1 MKAGGDHSRPR
12 QQSPAREQVG
22 RWLTQLLRGVVL
34 ALAALSGL
42 SLLVMVALTCTDVF
56 LRAAFK
62 APIKG
67 AVDLIGLLCALAMAC
82 ALPYTT
88 AIKGHVAVEYFFLK
102 LNRRGRILV
111 DSLLRLILAGFFVV
125 LGWYLA
131 RYGHNLYTTG
141 QVSQTVQLPLFWLPY
156 LMAFCCWV
164 IVAIKLYH
172 LFHPGQSLLK
182 P

>member
-1 MKAGGDHSRPR
+1 MKAGGDHSLPR
-12 QQSPAREQVG
+12 HRFPVLDQTG

-34 ALAALSGL
+34 ALAGLSGL
-42 SLLVMVALTCTDVF
+42 SLLIMVALTCTDVI

-67 AVDLIGLLCALAMAC
+67 AVDLIGLLCAVAMAC

-102 LNRRGRILV
+102 LNRRGRIIVDTLIRLV
-111 DSLLRLILAGFFVV
+111 LAAFFAW

-131 RYGHNLYTTG
+131 LYGHNLYLTK
-141 QVSQTVQLPLFWLPY
+141 QVSQTVQLPIFWLPY
-156 LMAFCCWV
+156 LMAFCCGV
-164 IVAIKLYH
+164 LVAIKFYH

>member
-1 MKAGGDHSRPR
+1 MKGGEHQAAPRHRPTVS
-12 QQSPAREQVG
+12 QAVG

-34 ALAALSGL
+34 ALAAVSGL
-42 SLLVMVALTCTDVF
+42 SLMLMVALTCAEVL
-56 LRAAFK
+56 LRAGFN

-67 AVDLIGLLCALAMAC
+67 SVDIIGLLCALAMAC
-82 ALPYTT
+82 ALPYTS

-102 LNRRGRILV
+102 LGRRGRIVVDTGIRLV
-111 DSLLRLILAGFFVV
+111 LAAFFVL

-131 RYGHNLYTTG
+131 RYGHNLYSTG

-156 LMAFCCWV
+156 VMAFCCWV
-164 IVAIKLYH
+164 MVAIKFYH
-172 LFHPGQSLLK
+172 IFHPGQSLLK

>member
-1 MKAGGDHSRPR
+1 MGSEIHPRPR
-12 QQSPAREQVG
+12 ERHPMAEKVG
-22 RWLTQLLRGVVL
+22 GWLTRLLRGVVL
-34 ALAALSGL
+34 ALAAVSGL
-42 SLLVMVALTCTDVF
+42 SLLVMVALTCAEVV
-56 LRAAFK
+56 LRAVFN

-67 AVDLIGLLCALAMAC
+67 TVDMIGLLCALAMIC

-102 LNRRGRILV
+102 LGRRGRIAA
-111 DSLLRLILAGFFVV
+111 DTLLRLVLAAFFVL

-131 RYGHNLYTTG
+131 RYGQTLYTTG

-156 LMAFCCWV
+156 VMAFCCWV
-164 IVAIKLYH
+164 IVGIKIYH
-172 LFHPGQSLLK
+172 IFHPGQSLLK

>member
-1 MKAGGDHSRPR
+1 MGGDIH
-12 QQSPAREQVG
+12 QALRERHPIPGTVG
-22 RWLTQLLRGVVL
+22 RWLTRLLRGTVL
-34 ALAALSGL
+34 FLAAVAALS
-42 SLLVMVALTCTDVF
+42 LLLMVALTCAEVF
-56 LRAAFK
+56 SRAVFN

-67 AVDLIGLLCALAMAC
+67 TVDMIGLLCALAMIC

-102 LNRRGRILV
+102 LGRRGRIAV
-111 DSLLRLILAGFFVV
+111 DTLLRLVLAAFFVL

-131 RYGHNLYTTG
+131 RHGHNLYTTG

-156 LMAFCCWV
+156 VMAFCCWV
-164 IVAIKLYH
+164 MVAIKLYH
-172 LFHPGQSLLK
+172 IFHPGQSLLK